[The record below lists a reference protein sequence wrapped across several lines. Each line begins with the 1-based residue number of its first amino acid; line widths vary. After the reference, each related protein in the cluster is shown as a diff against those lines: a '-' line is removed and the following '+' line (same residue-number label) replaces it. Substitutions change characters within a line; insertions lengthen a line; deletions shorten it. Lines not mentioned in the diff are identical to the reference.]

1 VTIRPNLPDAWFEL
15 ACAHE
20 LAGHDDDAQAA
31 YSKAGDLAP
40 REGGPVENHLHFVQR
55 LASWFERQDPATWSN
70 PAPAGG
76 KPSPVSR
83 HVFLLG
89 YPRSGTTLT
98 EADLAFLRDD
108 ESLDKLIR
116 LDPALAEQM
125 RAAYWAR
132 VRAEVPDFEGK
143 TFVDMA
149 PLNGIKLP
157 MIARLFPQALVVL
170 CRRDPRDVVLSCF
183 RRNFTVNAST
193 YQFTSL
199 DSTARHYDAVMRL
212 MEKHLQVLPL
222 PVHVVDYASLIAG
235 FDATTRALTE
245 FVGVPWSG
253 EMRDFS
259 RTAAERDIRTASA
272 PQVRQGLF
280 DGTRQWLA
288 YREQMESV
296 LPALERWVVKFGY
309 EL

>member
-1 VTIRPNLPDAWFEL
+1 MN
-15 ACAHE
+15 
-20 LAGHDDDAQAA
+20 
-31 YSKAGDLAP
+31 AP
-40 REGGPVENHLHFVQR
+40 RFEGNGRIESHLEFVRR
-55 LASWFERQDPATWSN
+55 LARWFERQDPADWRER
-70 PAPAGG
+70 ARDAGG
-76 KPSPVSR
+76 SPVRR

-89 YPRSGTTLT
+89 YPRSGNTLV
-98 EADLAFLRDD
+98 EHILASLPGVRTLEERPTLDESDRTFLRDD
-108 ESLDKLIR
+108 ESLDR
-116 LDPALAEQM
+116 LRQIDPVLAAQQRE
-125 RAAYWAR
+125 AYWRR
-132 VRAEVPDFEGK
+132 VRAEVPDVDGQV
-143 TFVDMA
+143 FVDMA

-157 MIARLFPQALVVL
+157 MISRLFPDAFIVL

-222 PVHVVDYASLIAG
+222 PVHVVDYASLIAD